1 MMRQAAETLGWEE
14 ETSRELQQL
23 KMQLQE

>member
-1 MMRQAAETLGWEE
+1 MRQAAETLEWEE

-23 KMQLQE
+23 KMQLLE